1 VTAIALLILETRN
14 DWVRF
19 HAFQSLLLTA
29 VILLLHIFFLWS
41 SVLSLLLFLVEI
53 ILFWSLA
60 CAISIPFLLS
70 PFSSVLTLP
79 RRWRAFHDAELLR
92 RWHIPVLGD
101 LAARWVE
108 EE

>member
-1 VTAIALLILETRN
+1 MTAVALLILETRN

-29 VILLLHIFFLWS
+29 VLLLLHVFFLWS
-41 SVLSLLLFLVEI
+41 SFLSWFLFLVDVA
-53 ILFWSLA
+53 LFWWLA
-60 CAISIPFLLS
+60 YVFLPPL
-70 PFSSVLTLP
+70 FHLTRDP
-79 RRWRAFHDAELLR
+79 RADPSHSWRAFHDAELLK
-92 RWHIPVLGD
+92 RWHIPTLGD